1 VPCVVSDFPDLAWPR
16 VQVDMGDRAEKLLQL
31 EMQFVAGVQAKL
43 AQAQGHE
50 LAGDVFRLAHH
61 DQTDQVKALMAA
73 RGMYD
78 RRMLGRLPRN
88 RRVVLHAYK
97 RRWWWLGRKRLSV
110 TVASVLSP
118 AEQLIDQ
125 PEQAQEPATLSQL
138 IEHVRSVVTDDRTP
152 HLVAICSTTGFTDEA
167 RRARTVMPNV
177 ELVLVEPTDAG
188 TWRLIDPTGQVGE
201 GLCCLFDPE
210 NPNQKFQRV
219 RREIESRSVDLLSG
233 GLSAD
238 SVAARVELP
247 RETVVLA
254 FERAVRE
261 DRHLRVTNRDGQ
273 CILFRGPDVRQEAT
287 PMSMIERIRQ
297 LFARQ
302 GDEAKKIEV
311 LTERRAGLAQRR
323 DRIYTEIEQ
332 LERQEGRLKQE
343 GAANTSQVV
352 RRRLAAQLA
361 QLRREI
367 TRQNTSANML
377 SQQIN
382 IINTHIHNLAL
393 IQQGQAAELPTAEE
407 ITEDAVRAE
416 EMLEQVRAD
425 SDLVSSLETGTAA
438 AVMSDEEKQILAE
451 FDQAAKQQAEAGP
464 QPEAAEPAAP
474 AEPDKQKQPPEA
486 EA

>member
-1 VPCVVSDFPDLAWPR
+1 
-16 VQVDMGDRAEKLLQL
+16 MGDRAEKLLEL
-31 EMQFVAGVQAKL
+31 EMQFIAGVQAKL
-43 AQAQGHE
+43 TQAQGGE
-50 LAGDVFRLAHH
+50 LAGDAFRLAQH
-61 DQTDQVKALMAA
+61 DQTDQVKGLMSA
-73 RGMYD
+73 RGLYD
-78 RRMLGRLPRN
+78 RSMLGRLPRN
-88 RRVVLHAYK
+88 RRLVLHAY
-97 RRWWWLGRKRLSV
+97 RRWWWLGKKRLSV

-118 AEQLIDQ
+118 VEQLLDQ
-125 PEQAQEPATLSQL
+125 PEQDQEPATLSRL
-138 IEHVRSVVTDDRTP
+138 IKHVRSVVTDDRTP
-152 HLVAICSTTGFTDEA
+152 HLVAVCSTTGFTDEA
-167 RRARTVMPNV
+167 RRARTAMSNV
-177 ELVLVEPTDAG
+177 TLVLVEPTDAG
-188 TWRLIDPTGQVGE
+188 TWRVIDPTGQVGE
-201 GLCCLFDPE
+201 VLCRLFDPE
-210 NPNQKFQRV
+210 DPNQKFQRV
-219 RREIESRSVDLLSG
+219 RREIESRSADLLSG

-238 SVAARVELP
+238 SVAARLELP
-247 RETVVLA
+247 REAVVLA

-261 DRHLRVTNRDGQ
+261 DRYLRVTNQDGQ

-323 DRIYTEIEQ
+323 DRIYAEIEQ
-332 LERQEGRLKQE
+332 LEHQEGRLKQE

-382 IINTHIHNLAL
+382 IINTHIHNLTL

-425 SDLVSSLETGTAA
+425 SDLVSSLEMGTAA
-438 AVMSDEEKQILAE
+438 AVMSDEEKQILEE
-451 FDQAAKQQAEAGP
+451 FEQAAAQQAQAGP

-474 AEPDKQKQPPEA
+474 AEPSEPEKQKQPPEA

>member
-1 VPCVVSDFPDLAWPR
+1 MGDLAEE
-16 VQVDMGDRAEKLLQL
+16 QLDL
-31 EMQFVAGVQAKL
+31 EMQFVAGVQGKL
-43 AQAQGHE
+43 ARAQGRE
-50 LAGDVFRLAHH
+50 LVGDVFRLAHH

-78 RRMLGRLPRN
+78 RGVLGRLPRN
-88 RRVVLHAYK
+88 RRVVLHAY
-97 RRWWWLGRKRLSV
+97 RRWWWLGRKRLGV

-118 AEQLIDQ
+118 VEQLIDQ
-125 PEQAQEPATLSQL
+125 SEQAQEPATLSQL
-138 IEHVRSVVTDDRTP
+138 VAYVRSVVTDDRTP
-152 HLVAICSTTGFTDEA
+152 HLVAVCSTTGFNDQA
-167 RRARTVMPNV
+167 RRARTDMPNV
-177 ELVLVEPTDAG
+177 KLVLVEPTDAG
-188 TWRLIDPTGQVGE
+188 TWRVIDPTGQVGE
-201 GLCCLFDPE
+201 ALCRLFDPE
-210 NPNQKFQRV
+210 DPNQKLQRV

-238 SVAARVELP
+238 SVAARLKLP

-261 DRHLRVTNRDGQ
+261 DRHLRVTNQGGE

-287 PMSMIERIRQ
+287 SMSMIERIRQ

-302 GDEAKKIEV
+302 GDEGKKIEV

-323 DRIYTEIEQ
+323 DHVYAQIEQ

-343 GAANTSQVV
+343 GVANTSQVV
-352 RRRLAAQLA
+352 RRRLASQLA

-382 IINTHIHNLAL
+382 IINTHIHNLTL
-393 IQQGQAAELPTAEE
+393 IQQGQAARLPTTEE

-438 AVMSDEEKQILAE
+438 AVTSDEEKQILEE
-451 FDQAAKQQAEAGP
+451 FEQAAKQQAQAGA

-474 AEPDKQKQPPEA
+474 PEPDKQRQPPEA